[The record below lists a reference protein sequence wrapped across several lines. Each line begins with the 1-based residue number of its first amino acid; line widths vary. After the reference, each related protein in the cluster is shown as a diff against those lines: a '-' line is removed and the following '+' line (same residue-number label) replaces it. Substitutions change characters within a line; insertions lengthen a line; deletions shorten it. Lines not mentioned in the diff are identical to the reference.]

1 MTFAIIGGGASG
13 MLAAIT
19 CAQMHPNDTIL
30 LFERQARVGRKLLST
45 GNGRCNLSNRDLSA
59 AHYHGE
65 HLPDME
71 TLFQTFDPLTWFHSQ
86 GLFTVT
92 EPSGRIYPL
101 SDAANSVLDVLRFC
115 LDKPNLKQILGCEVR
130 SVKKCADGFQIK
142 TDGETYT
149 AQKLIIACGGLAGTK
164 LGGSMSGYQLL
175 RSLGHSCTKLCPAL
189 VQLKTENSFVKALKG
204 IRADASIRM
213 LGDAENFTAEGEVQ
227 FTEYGISGPAVF
239 DISRAVSVK
248 AGNTVLAL
256 DFLRGYSEQE
266 ILNALHAKLNE
277 FPSLPAG
284 DILTGI
290 VHNRLGK
297 MLVKNAQI
305 DLEKPC
311 ATLSERELSQI
322 TDAAKHLQLT
332 VTGTMGMDCAQVT
345 AGGIR
350 TEEFSA
356 QTLQS
361 KLCPGLY
368 ACGEVLDVDGDC
380 GGYNLHWAWVS
391 GYLAG
396 LMKEDPND

>member
-13 MLAAIT
+13 MMAAIT
-19 CAQMHPNDTIL
+19 CAQTHPNDQIL

-45 GNGRCNLSNRDLSA
+45 GNGRCNLSNRDISA

-71 TLFQTFDPLTWFHSQ
+71 AIFQSFDPLVWFRSQ

-92 EPSGRIYPL
+92 ESSGRVYPL

-142 TDGETYT
+142 TDGEAYT

-175 RSLGHSCTKLCPAL
+175 RSFGHSCTKLYPAL
-189 VQLKTENSFVKALKG
+189 VQLKTENNFVKALKG
-204 IRADASIRM
+204 IRADAEIRV
-213 LGDAENFTAEGEVQ
+213 LDDAENFTSEGEVQ

-248 AGNTVLAL
+248 SENTELVL
-256 DFLRGYSEQE
+256 DFLRGYTEQE
-266 ILNALHAKLNE
+266 ILNALQAKKTA

-284 DILTGI
+284 EILTGI

-311 ATLSERELSQI
+311 SALSKEELTQI
-322 TDAAKHLQLT
+322 VDTTKHLQLT
-332 VTGTMGMDCAQVT
+332 VTDTMGMDCAQVT